1 LKGEFEMTI
10 RSQMYEWELFGNGA
24 FVAGEFPTAG
34 REVSIFTG
42 GFGNFVNEVCMVR
55 DTEFIVI
62 NNIGC
67 TPGVSPQQSIV
78 VANELTKWV
87 PNMMIQVVIETT
99 GYYRD
104 PQNVYSSGVSG
115 MAAPYPMVLTDLPY
129 YDLKPPIYIVS
140 NQTWDVRY
148 TFYNDLHGAF
158 DDGYFTTIPAS
169 TNIGRVWVNYTLF
182 NGTDSLIAN
191 RLLSLGIP
199 ITIDS
204 VEWFRKLL
212 LKSKG
217 LETDTFNFYLQTA
230 QEYRDEDNR
239 VNNLLG
245 LKRYNPNE

>member
-1 LKGEFEMTI
+1 MTI

-115 MAAPYPMVLTDLPY
+115 MAAP
-129 YDLKPPIYIVS
+129 
-140 NQTWDVRY
+140 
-148 TFYNDLHGAF
+148 F
-158 DDGYFTTIPAS
+158 
-169 TNIGRVWVNYTLF
+169 
-182 NGTDSLIAN
+182 
-191 RLLSLGIP
+191 
-199 ITIDS
+199 
-204 VEWFRKLL
+204 
-212 LKSKG
+212 
-217 LETDTFNFYLQTA
+217 LQICHIMI
-230 QEYRDEDNR
+230 
-239 VNNLLG
+239 
-245 LKRYNPNE
+245 